1 MPQTRNIDNFE
12 RTTRRKVY
20 VRENGCLNI
29 EYNFDGPEETRSLE
43 QIMRDNRIAKALIN
57 SAKRAEVQR
66 KQVEKRIAFENEQQ
80 KKREQEAEALQ
91 RQIREGVA
99 VQTAAMKRRESAN
112 MAKVREKHEQM
123 LRKLSRE
130 KRVLKSKI
138 DKIKRSYATRL
149 NRLNCDLDEARRP
162 AIELQKKWT
171 GKFDS
176 DLEFNGIH
184 PHGAY
189 MANIYIIYF
198 SLITSLAMI
207 NTIRSFSS
215 IAKK

>member
-1 MPQTRNIDNFE
+1 MPQRQNIDNFE

-20 VRENGCLNI
+20 VRENGRFNI
-29 EYNFDGPEETRSLE
+29 EHNLDGPDEIGSLE

-57 SAKRAEVQR
+57 KAKRAEQQR

-80 KKREQEAEALQ
+80 RQREPEAEALQ
-91 RQIREGVA
+91 QQVREGVA
-99 VQTAAMKRRESAN
+99 VQTAAMERRGRAI
-112 MAKVREKHEQM
+112 MAKLREKHDKM

-130 KRVLKSKI
+130 KAELKTKI
-138 DKIKRSYATRL
+138 DKIKRSYGTRL

-184 PHGAY
+184 PHGVYIYGKY
-189 MANIYIIYF
+189 MLYIF
-198 SLITSLAMI
+198 
-207 NTIRSFSS
+207 F
-215 IAKK
+215 